1 MLKSTGPYYKSRAD
15 YMYQLFFNVSFKENQ
30 NSVLQLKFDT
40 TYQVV
45 KYYLSG
51 RMMIIEKTV
60 YIILCMCFIGEKKR
74 RLGKL
79 EGITF
84 DEHFSLFVQVYMYI
98 HDSYCVGTL
107 NAYL

>member
-30 NSVLQLKFDT
+30 NSVLQLKFDS

-51 RMMIIEKTV
+51 RKMIIEKTV
-60 YIILCMCFIGEKKR
+60 YIYVCVLLEKKNE
-74 RLGKL
+74 GL
-79 EGITF
+79 E
-84 DEHFSLFVQVYMYI
+84 
-98 HDSYCVGTL
+98 
-107 NAYL
+107 N

>member
-1 MLKSTGPYYKSRAD
+1 MFKRVNVIVYDMVMLKSMDPYYKSRTD
-15 YMYQLFFNVSFKENQ
+15 YQVFFFNVSFKEYQ

-60 YIILCMCFIGEKKR
+60 YI
-74 RLGKL
+74 
-79 EGITF
+79 
-84 DEHFSLFVQVYMYI
+84 
-98 HDSYCVGTL
+98 
-107 NAYL
+107 

>member
-60 YIILCMCFIGEKKR
+60 YIYVCVLLEKKN
-74 RLGKL
+74 
-79 EGITF
+79 EGS
-84 DEHFSLFVQVYMYI
+84 E
-98 HDSYCVGTL
+98 
-107 NAYL
+107 N